1 MENKSIQEVE
11 ILLVQ
16 CDNSIY
22 ADEVTDALFASGITS
37 YRHDEKQYGH
47 HGAHGPNEGIA
58 IYVSKDNYD
67 QAAKIVSII
76 ESQRKAQSV
85 CWCPKCGS
93 ENIVSIT
100 PYLKHRT
107 AVSMFILF
115 SLLIAG
121 CYFLTP
127 LSNVFSSPT
136 VSMLMIAILLIALIL
151 FILGASKRCNM
162 NRRCKDCGHRFCR

>member
-67 QAAKIVSII
+67 QATKSVVAKTL
-76 ESQRKAQSV
+76 SV
-85 CWCPKCGS
+85 TLRILNT
-93 ENIVSIT
+93 EQ
-100 PYLKHRT
+100 PYQCLFYFPCLLQ
-107 AVSMFILF
+107 AVTF
-115 SLLIAG
+115 
-121 CYFLTP
+121 
-127 LSNVFSSPT
+127 
-136 VSMLMIAILLIALIL
+136 
-151 FILGASKRCNM
+151 
-162 NRRCKDCGHRFCR
+162 